1 MSTGRGCRFS
11 PWGAAETAGG
21 DPDDIWEDFVDEL
34 EYAQDRAD
42 DIGNYTEI
50 DMTVYVDGKGD
61 IRGRTV
67 VINDYIKL
75 EYAAPEDGSKYGI
88 RLAVSQDDYEQFVFE
103 GDGKNKEGSFEMAVE
118 GLHILDVSA
127 TDFDRDDLKN
137 GYLNGSF
144 DISLSSF
151 VSNQLGSEL
160 DIGGL
165 RGLDLRDIHLLL
177 DSSASIGRRTD
188 SDRGW
193 CSHRRL
199 PCCHVSLS
207 WCHWCIRCCSVAVCV
222 GR

>member
-1 MSTGRGCRFS
+1 MV
-11 PWGAAETAGG
+11 EIIG
-21 DPDDIWEDFVDEL
+21 D
-34 EYAQDRAD
+34 
-42 DIGNYTEI
+42 
-50 DMTVYVDGKGD
+50 
-61 IRGRTV
+61 
-67 VINDYIKL
+67 
-75 EYAAPEDGSKYGI
+75 S
-88 RLAVSQDDYEQFVFE
+88 EQFVFE

-177 DSSASIGRRTD
+177 DSSASKDKSNIALRLMLGDEEYLAVTSDTKASGGGKVDVPADSMSAESWVQKINATNLDSVLDHLEDAGVPDNLLRMLFYGR
-188 SDRGW
+188 
-193 CSHRRL
+193 
-199 PCCHVSLS
+199 
-207 WCHWCIRCCSVAVCV
+207 
-222 GR
+222 